1 MARLTPEEAFR
12 RYWADFC
19 ECDWDRIDNDACGE
33 GGVGGAVDD
42 RASSGNRRTSRTSH
56 GSGDSPPLPARSLP
70 ALPVNKSGGFPPFAF
85 LEGGAA
91 CVGQIPDV
99 AAWLDPAFSRKHVI
113 KVVFIDGPEENQACL
128 FPHVGEVDILA
139 RAQGPAPG
147 EAVAWRY
154 RFKTRWAVSNWHY
167 AEGPKRPDL
176 HDWDGFSGYD
186 IEPLYAAILARAQ
199 GPAPGEADHIPD
211 VGKKIIPAPG
221 EAVDMLAW
229 LSEHR
234 RLELDYGYDDEFET
248 LFWRVN
254 ERSGNIND
262 REWNLIGQ
270 GATPLAALLSAKSFL
285 EAATPREA

>member
-1 MARLTPEEAFR
+1 MGDEREEIARLIRENVSGPAFR
-12 RYWADFC
+12 DAAMAKAHEQDIYRAAD
-19 ECDWDRIDNDACGE
+19 A
-33 GGVGGAVDD
+33 
-42 RASSGNRRTSRTSH
+42 
-56 GSGDSPPLPARSLP
+56 
-70 ALPVNKSGGFPPFAF
+70 
-85 LEGGAA
+85 
-91 CVGQIPDV
+91 
-99 AAWLDPAFSRKHVI
+99 
-113 KVVFIDGPEENQACL
+113 
-128 FPHVGEVDILA
+128 ILA

-186 IEPLYAAILARAQ
+186 IEPLYAAILARAQGPCTPVAQSVELAAHNGLVPGSNPGGSTEARAQ